1 MWDMN
6 TNGLTTPSILCK
18 MCCNVQM
25 AALQYWGLPNDVAK
39 NQNRTQHVLLKE
51 IAALNN
57 PPRALTEKHGQ
68 KQQGGN
74 GRAS

>member
-1 MWDMN
+1 
-6 TNGLTTPSILCK
+6 
-18 MCCNVQM
+18 M